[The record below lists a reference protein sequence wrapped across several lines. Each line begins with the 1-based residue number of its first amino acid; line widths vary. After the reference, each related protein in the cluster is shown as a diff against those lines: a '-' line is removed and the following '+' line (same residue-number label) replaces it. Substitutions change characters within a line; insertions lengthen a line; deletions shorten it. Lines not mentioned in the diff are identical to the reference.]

1 MAPNQ
6 GARVM
11 TTDKRTIAIT
21 GASGLIGSHL
31 LAVLLGKGYRLRI
44 LSRRP
49 QQESARVT
57 PIQGDIRSLDSVREL
72 TQGCSAVVHL
82 AGIAH
87 TSLRSQA
94 ERDEAERINVDGA
107 RNVLAAAHESGAER
121 VLLASSA
128 HVYAGQEGNNLGE
141 QSATAGDSFYARTK
155 LMVEQAGLETASAGG
170 PAIVIVRPCLTYG
183 PGVRFNLESLMR
195 AIRGHYYFHVRGA
208 NPMRSFLSV
217 DNAAAAITHLLY
229 AGENGRIYN
238 LADQTPVSL
247 VEFVNSL
254 ADLMRLSR
262 PRSLP
267 LFAIRSAIAATAP
280 LRWMGL
286 RSPISDESLRKLTVS
301 FTLDVRQLR
310 ASGFKWS
317 DDLLATRKRMV
328 DAYCSCSSVSPAS
341 VSREREPVCVAT
353 TE

>member
-1 MAPNQ
+1 
-6 GARVM
+6 M
-11 TTDKRTIAIT
+11 TTEKITIALT

-31 LAVLLGKGYRLRI
+31 LAALLGEGYRLRT

-49 QQESARVT
+49 HLESACVT

-72 TQGCSAVVHL
+72 TQGCSAVIHL

-107 RNVLAAAHESGAER
+107 RNVLAAAHETGAER

-128 HVYAGQEGNNLGE
+128 HVYVGQEGNNLGE
-141 QSATAGDSFYARTK
+141 QSATADDSFYARTK
-155 LMVEQAGLETASAGG
+155 LLVEQAGLEAASAGG

-183 PGVRFNLESLMR
+183 PGVRFNLESLMG

-217 DNAAAAITHLLY
+217 DNAAAAIAHLLR

-238 LADQTPVSL
+238 LADQTPISL

-254 ADLMRLSR
+254 ADLMQTSR
-262 PRSLP
+262 PRNLP
-267 LFAIRSAIAATAP
+267 LFAIRLAIAGMAP
-280 LRWMGL
+280 LKWMGL
-286 RSPISDESLRKLTVS
+286 CSPINSESLRKLTVS
-301 FTLDVRQLR
+301 FTLDVRQLA
-310 ASGFKWS
+310 ASGFRWS
-317 DDLLATRKRMV
+317 DDSVTARRRMV
-328 DAYCSCSSVSPAS
+328 EAYCR
-341 VSREREPVCVAT
+341 SRK
-353 TE
+353 

>member
-1 MAPNQ
+1 
-6 GARVM
+6 M
-11 TTDKRTIAIT
+11 TTEKKAIAIT

-31 LAVLLGKGYRLRI
+31 LVALLGKGYRLRI

-49 QQESARVT
+49 QRESAGVT
-57 PIQGDIRSLDSVREL
+57 PIQGDIRSLDSVRAL
-72 TQGCSAVVHL
+72 TRGCSAVIHL

-94 ERDEAERINVDGA
+94 EKDEAEQINVDGA
-107 RNVLAAAHESGAER
+107 RNVLVAARDTGTER

-141 QSATAGDSFYARTK
+141 KSATAGDSFYARTK
-155 LMVEQAGLETASAGG
+155 LMVEQAGLEAASAGG

-195 AIRGHYYFHVRGA
+195 AIRGHYYFHIRGS

-217 DNAAAAITHLLY
+217 DNAAAAITHLLQ

-238 LADQTPVSL
+238 LADQTPISL

-254 ADLMRLSR
+254 ADLMQTSR
-262 PRSLP
+262 PRNLP
-267 LFAIRSAIAATAP
+267 LFAIRSAIAGTAP
-280 LRWMGL
+280 LKRIGL
-286 RSPISDESLRKLTVS
+286 RSPINSESLRKLTVS
-301 FTLDVRQLR
+301 FTLDVRQLG
-310 ASGFKWS
+310 ASGFRWS
-317 DDLLATRKRMV
+317 DDSLAARRRMV
-328 DAYCSCSSVSPAS
+328 EAYRR
-341 VSREREPVCVAT
+341 SRD
-353 TE
+353 

>member
-1 MAPNQ
+1 
-6 GARVM
+6 M
-11 TTDKRTIAIT
+11 TTGKRTIAIT

-31 LAVLLGKGYRLRI
+31 LPVLQGQGYRLRI

-49 QQESARVT
+49 QQEAAGVT

-72 TQGCSAVVHL
+72 TQGCSAVIHL

-107 RNVLAAAHESGAER
+107 RNVLTAAQDAGAER

-128 HVYAGQEGNNLGE
+128 HVYAGQEGMELNEHSPTEGI
-141 QSATAGDSFYARTK
+141 SFYARTK
-155 LMVEQAGLETASAGG
+155 LMVEQAGLEAASAGRA
-170 PAIVIVRPCLTYG
+170 AIVIVRPCLTYG

-208 NPMRSFLSV
+208 SPMRSFLSV
-217 DNAAAAITHLLY
+217 GNAAAAITHLLQ
-229 AGENGRIYN
+229 AGENGRTYN
-238 LADQTPVSL
+238 LADRTPISL

-254 ADLMRLSR
+254 ADLMQTSR
-262 PRSLP
+262 PKNLP
-267 LFAIRSAIAATAP
+267 LFAVRSAIAGTAP
-280 LRWMGL
+280 LKWLGL
-286 RSPISDESLRKLTVS
+286 RSPINSESLRKLTVS
-301 FTLDVRQLR
+301 FTLEVKQLG
-310 ASGFKWS
+310 ASGFRWS

-328 DAYCSCSSVSPAS
+328 EAYCR
-341 VSREREPVCVAT
+341 SRE
-353 TE
+353 